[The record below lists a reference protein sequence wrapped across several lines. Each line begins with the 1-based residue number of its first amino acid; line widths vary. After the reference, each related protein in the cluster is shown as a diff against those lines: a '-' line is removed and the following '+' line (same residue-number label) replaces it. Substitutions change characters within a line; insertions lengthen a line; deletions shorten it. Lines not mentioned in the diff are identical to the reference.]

1 MHFYFIYF
9 RHHWK
14 LSKHNVKRK
23 LHRSDWVYPPGTDR
37 SSWVAACPFCGLPS
51 HLPDHSL
58 WQCEHDFVNQSWLK
72 ASDSNVLLPQ
82 PPLLCI
88 SLSCHHCCSSDAG
101 QYLFKEKKIFLSLVA
116 SYNFTFS
123 LPWWSQIIIFW
134 QCWLLVTMWPS
145 ARCPEMSASLS
156 LLLHILTALQMV
168 LPRPFL
174 CPVSPSVNPMK
185 SNTFTVIPTSPSS
198 GLLRYLC
205 QRDCHVCGGWFQPHV
220 FSHHHSHLLHFH
232 FHNHSAFPLCRREAQ
247 GLFYLW
253 VSPDGCHY
261 ILWTLFCM
269 HLRPLSETSVEQGK
283 IVAVFYM
290 FVSPMLNPLI
300 YNLQN
305 KDVKRASRKVIQ
317 RKLFTK

>member
-1 MHFYFIYF
+1 M
-9 RHHWK
+9 
-14 LSKHNVKRK
+14 
-23 LHRSDWVYPPGTDR
+23 
-37 SSWVAACPFCGLPS
+37 
-51 HLPDHSL
+51 
-58 WQCEHDFVNQSWLK
+58 
-72 ASDSNVLLPQ
+72 
-82 PPLLCI
+82 PPLFLLRCWSI
-88 SLSCHHCCSSDAG
+88 FF
-101 QYLFKEKKIFLSLVA
+101 QREKIFPSLVE

-134 QCWLLVTMWPS
+134 QWWLLIAMWPS
-145 ARCPEMSASLS
+145 ARCPEMSASLTLLLLQLCKWSCPDHSDALS
-156 LLLHILTALQMV
+156 LLLWTQRNRTLL
-168 LPRPFL
+168 LCRPI
-174 CPVSPSVNPMK
+174 SPS
-185 SNTFTVIPTSPSS
+185 T

-205 QRDCHVCGGWFQPHV
+205 QRDCDVCGGWFQPHV
-220 FSHHHSHLLHFH
+220 FSHHHPHLLHFH

-261 ILWTLFCM
+261 ILWTLFCI

-283 IVAVFYM
+283 IVAVFCM

-300 YNLQN
+300 YSLRN